1 MVSFSVEPTKM
12 LIYLISLSYR
22 KSVLLKNSM
31 SVFSACNFL
40 IVEIHVGFGVRKTG
54 FKSGL
59 YCLCVY

>member
-40 IVEIHVGFGVRKTG
+40 IV
-54 FKSGL
+54 
-59 YCLCVY
+59 